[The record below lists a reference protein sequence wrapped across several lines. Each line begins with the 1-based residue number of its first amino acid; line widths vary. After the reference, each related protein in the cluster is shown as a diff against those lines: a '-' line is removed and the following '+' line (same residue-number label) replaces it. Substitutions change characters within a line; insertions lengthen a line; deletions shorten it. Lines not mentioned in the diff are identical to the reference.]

1 MKYGTIENERT
12 MSTKYTFY
20 VNDTY
25 IDKELENIMFKKL
38 LEENIPEDIDISNN
52 NYEPTKEELKNS
64 KKNRC
69 LL

>member
-1 MKYGTIENERT
+1 